1 MGKVFEIKISTNK
14 GNAFLNYIYD
24 NAYDIVH
31 QAIEKS
37 MPRILR
43 DQEKIIK
50 SAIEKYYSVPKRY
63 YKRTKSLFKV
73 YKMDDYGFEFSP
85 EFMPNVHR
93 VSNEYIYDKMFI
105 EGYHGGA
112 TKGPDDLFQ
121 TPIPW
126 EMAYR
131 RPVRIFG
138 KSDLPAFS
146 LWSFTQPR
154 KSNPSPNELI
164 DIGLEKYE
172 PEGIKIIENE
182 FIKILGGI
190 RKRVMS

>member
-1 MGKVFEIKISTNK
+1 
-14 GNAFLNYIYD
+14 
-24 NAYDIVH
+24 
-31 QAIEKS
+31 

-85 EFMPNVHR
+85 EFMPDVHR

-112 TKGPDDLFQ
+112 TKGPNDLF
-121 TPIPW
+121 
-126 EMAYR
+126 
-131 RPVRIFG
+131 
-138 KSDLPAFS
+138 
-146 LWSFTQPR
+146 
-154 KSNPSPNELI
+154 
-164 DIGLEKYE
+164 
-172 PEGIKIIENE
+172 
-182 FIKILGGI
+182 
-190 RKRVMS
+190 